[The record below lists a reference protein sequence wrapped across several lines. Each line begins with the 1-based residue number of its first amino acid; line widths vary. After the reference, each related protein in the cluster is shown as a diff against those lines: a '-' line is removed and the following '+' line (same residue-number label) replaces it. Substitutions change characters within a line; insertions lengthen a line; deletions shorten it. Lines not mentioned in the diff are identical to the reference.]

1 MSKDEERGNAPKPG
15 DWGSLTVPDAEPTPV
30 ADVAPDAN
38 EPVRIEPK
46 SVKVDKTAGK

>member
-1 MSKDEERGNAPKPG
+1 MSKEDERGNAPKPQ

-30 ADVAPDAN
+30 AEIPDPN

-46 SVKVDKTAGK
+46 SVKVDKAQ